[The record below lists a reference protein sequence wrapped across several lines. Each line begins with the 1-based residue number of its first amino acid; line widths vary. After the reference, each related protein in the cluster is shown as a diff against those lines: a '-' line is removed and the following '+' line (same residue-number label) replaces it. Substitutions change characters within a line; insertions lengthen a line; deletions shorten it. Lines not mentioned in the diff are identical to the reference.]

1 MFHTLG
7 ALRNNLEKL
16 SEAIFFFTAE
26 TVMSC
31 SPEQQFVSVYI
42 ITETNG

>member
-7 ALRNNLEKL
+7 ALRNNLGKQ
-16 SEAIFFFTAE
+16 SEAIFFTTE
-26 TVMSC
+26 TIMSC
-31 SPEQQFVSVYI
+31 SPEQLFVSVYI